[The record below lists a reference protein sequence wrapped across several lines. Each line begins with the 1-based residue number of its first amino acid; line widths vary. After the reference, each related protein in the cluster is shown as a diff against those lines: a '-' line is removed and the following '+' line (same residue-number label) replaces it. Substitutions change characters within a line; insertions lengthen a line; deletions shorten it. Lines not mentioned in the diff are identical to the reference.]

1 MDCLFRLL
9 SFVALVLMVSPW
21 PAVPL
26 PLRFPNETAPDVSG
40 NAGKTGAIPET

>member
-9 SFVALVLMVSPW
+9 SFAVLVLMDSPW

-26 PLRFPNETAPDVSG
+26 PIRFPNETAPDVSG
-40 NAGKTGAIPET
+40 SADKTGAIPET